1 MPIFFYYKECS
12 YANIVMEKHMCEM
25 KLVELKPQFG
35 GFLDFFSF
43 FLPPTCRL
51 FFLCICFKC
60 AFHCYDL
67 GSTKLKCPPFV
78 LSDTRDTWWVLSR
91 YHVSEISGF
100 CGDSRKDCGNQRVG
114 SGSFISSFKDRV
126 ARFCSRREWIYFKKK
141 PGSESTKE
149 TQSLP
154 TYLPA
159 QEAPSTRLQE
169 MSGVDVQVLLKPA
182 GWRELSAIWSETVVT
197 PGSAAVTRPLSLAP
211 TFHGSTQRT
220 RTGLQRWWRS
230 YGLDGEVR
238 SQW

>member
-1 MPIFFYYKECS
+1 MQLCKHS
-12 YANIVMEKHMCEM
+12 YGKAYVWDEIGRIKTTV
-25 KLVELKPQFG
+25 LGVFG
-35 GFLDFFSF
+35 FFFSF
-43 FLPPTCRL
+43 FLLPTCWL
-51 FFLCICFKC
+51 FFFCICFKC

-78 LSDTRDTWWVLSR
+78 LSDTTDTWWVLSR

-149 TQSLP
+149 MQSLP
-154 TYLPA
+154 AYLPA

-182 GWRELSAIWSETVVT
+182 GWRELSASGPKQWSHQGV
-197 PGSAAVTRPLSLAP
+197 
-211 TFHGSTQRT
+211 Q
-220 RTGLQRWWRS
+220 Q
-230 YGLDGEVR
+230 
-238 SQW
+238 